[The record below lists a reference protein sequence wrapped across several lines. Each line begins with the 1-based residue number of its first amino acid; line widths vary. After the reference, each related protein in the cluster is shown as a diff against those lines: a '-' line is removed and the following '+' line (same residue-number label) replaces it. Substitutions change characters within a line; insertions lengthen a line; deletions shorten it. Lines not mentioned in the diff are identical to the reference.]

1 VYFRSL
7 AMHVELED
15 FLESAFDPIQPS
27 SSKIGRVVVEPDYDV
42 QPDPSC
48 ASHIAQQLSDCIR
61 NQPLTGDR
69 LAARNGLEATI
80 GPEYDLL
87 RKYLRRIT
95 LFADPLEGPWVEVA
109 PPGNWI

>member
-1 VYFRSL
+1 VH
-7 AMHVELED
+7 AELED
-15 FLESAFDPIQPS
+15 FLERAFDSIQPTS
-27 SSKIGRVVVEPDYDV
+27 SSIGRVVVEPDYNV

-48 ASHIAQQLSDCIR
+48 AGHIAQQLSDCIR
-61 NQPLTGDR
+61 NQPLTSNR
-69 LAARNGLEATI
+69 LATRGGLQANI

-95 LFADPLEGPWVEVA
+95 LHAEPVEGTWIEIV